1 MWICL
6 GRRGL
11 LRSSMAMS
19 PIHRA
24 VLDHVERCPDSP
36 CKCAIQMSG
45 VANEDV
51 LSAAQDLVERGFLIG
66 AFPTNPNWRDGFEWG
81 YLAKP

>member
-1 MWICL
+1 
-6 GRRGL
+6 
-11 LRSSMAMS
+11 
-19 PIHRA
+19 
-24 VLDHVERCPDSP
+24 
-36 CKCAIQMSG
+36 MSG